1 MTKKLLQKIKLDLPG
16 IKENE
21 SLAPYTTFKIGGPA
35 KYFFIAQSEADL
47 IRAINAAMKSKIKY
61 YVLGGGSNIL
71 VSDVGFDGLV
81 VKCQMS
87 NVKCQND
94 QIIADAGALL
104 SLVVGKSIEAKLTGL
119 EWAAGIYGT
128 IGGAI
133 RGNAGAFGHSMSK
146 ITKEVKAARIIKDKF
161 KITNLKN
168 KQCQFG
174 YRDSIFKKNKDII
187 LEATFKLVKG
197 DREKSE
203 EMIASFLRQRKNKQ
217 PFEYP
222 SAGSIFK
229 NYKIANLNELKPN
242 LRELLPE
249 ELKEQKI
256 IPAGW
261 LIDKLELKGK
271 KIGGAMISEKHA
283 NFIVNVGG
291 ATASDVLQ
299 LISFVKMRARDT
311 LRIQLEEEIEYLE

>member
-1 MTKKLLQKIKLDLPG
+1 MTKKLLQKIKLDLAG

-21 SLAPYTTFKIGGPA
+21 PLAQYTTFKIGGPA

-71 VSDVGFDGLV
+71 VSDAGFAGLV

-94 QIIADAGALL
+94 RIIADAGALL
-104 SLVVGKSIEAKLTGL
+104 SVVVGKSIEAGLTGL

-133 RGNAGAFGHSMSK
+133 RGNAGAFGHSMSEVMEVVEVAK
-146 ITKEVKAARIIKDKF
+146 IMKDKLR
-161 KITNLKN
+161 ISNLKN

-187 LEATFKLVKG
+187 LESTFKLVKG
-197 DREKSE
+197 DREKSK
-203 EMIASFLRQRKNKQ
+203 EMIASFLRQRKDKQ
-217 PFEYP
+217 PFEYS

-311 LRIQLEEEIEYLE
+311 LGIQLEEEIEYLE